1 MRKTCFIVFA
11 IFVVTIFIGGCASG
25 KVEERPLW
33 TDSYTVGQVFP
44 SEKYV
49 TGIGKGASRDVAV
62 NLADG
67 NLASY
72 FSREI
77 SSSVSAQQIIS
88 NDENSKNQ
96 EELVRNVTVKSQ
108 VALAGVNHTDVW
120 FDKKEKQYYCCSYL
134 DRAQAWKN
142 FESTVAQEKSKF
154 YSFLNS
160 AQEKKLEKDPFKKIE
175 VLKSAKEQGEEY
187 QKVILFSEIL
197 YKTGC
202 AAYSND
208 RDVIAS
214 IDQKIS
220 DTAMSISMT
229 PVYYMHIEEP
239 KHYISDSFSSIIGKL
254 ITDAGF
260 KVTDEIQ
267 YVMNVFILDGKE
279 KVDDVIVS
287 IPEIKIEVKNDS
299 TTYLSYSA
307 VLEKMTV
314 FAEAEKLLDNKIY
327 KAVEKAL
334 KEDFGPQL
342 SALK

>member
-11 IFVVTIFIGGCASG
+11 IFVASIFIGGCASG
-25 KVEERPLW
+25 KVEDRPLW

-62 NLADG
+62 SLADG

-77 SSSVSAQQIIS
+77 SSSVSAQQVIS
-88 NDENSKNQ
+88 NAENSKNQ
-96 EELVRNVTVKSQ
+96 EELVRNVTVKSE

-120 FDKKEKQYYCCSYL
+120 FDKKQKEYYCCSYL

-142 FESTVAQEKSKF
+142 YESTAAQEKSKF

-160 AQEKKLEKDPFKKIE
+160 AEDKELEKDPFKKIE
-175 VLKSAKEQGEEY
+175 VLKSAKTQGEEY

-197 YKTGC
+197 YKQGC
-202 AAYSND
+202 ASYSKD
-208 RDVIAS
+208 RDVIAAV
-214 IDQKIS
+214 DQKIS
-220 DTAMSISMT
+220 DTAMNISMT
-229 PVYYMHIEEP
+229 PVYYTNS
-239 KHYISDSFSSIIGKL
+239 KHYISNNYSSIINKL

-260 KVTDEIQ
+260 KVDDKNQ
-267 YVMNVFILDGKE
+267 YSVNVSVFDGKE

-287 IPEIKIEVKNDS
+287 IPEIKIEIKNDR
-299 TTYLSYSA
+299 TTYLSYST

-334 KEDFGPQL
+334 KEDFASQL
-342 SALK
+342 ATLK